1 MWRRLRRRTFGPS
14 RPALLP
20 EQWGLALVTLTAV
33 AGGIVVAAGLLG
45 VL

>member
-20 EQWGLALVTLTAV
+20 EQWGLALVTLAAV
-33 AGGIVVAAGLLG
+33 AGGIVVVALLLARG
-45 VL
+45 